1 MRSLRQLVFCPSDYP
16 DIPLPRYSD
25 LLGGSFLLGFF
36 DYARLR
42 AIPAITAIKSP
53 ATPRFVPD
61 RPRSSRGYPGLV
73 PTDIP
78 ADPDPVPVRPGYQQR
93 VVATLTRFRTRIWL
107 MPSANA
113 SSIQFLK
120 IGAASA
126 AIPLRKSS

>member
-1 MRSLRQLVFCPSDYP
+1 MPLRSR
-16 DIPLPRYSD
+16 
-25 LLGGSFLLGFF
+25 LLFPIT
-36 DYARLR
+36 
-42 AIPAITAIKSP
+42 AIPAITRDSGDPP